1 MSLRKV
7 KTVFIRQQDPG
18 LKKTWFQAKDCD
30 LYLWVGAHNTI
41 ERFQLA
47 VALED
52 GEHLLEWTP
61 QDGVR
66 LGRVDPGEP
75 GAPFKGTPV
84 VRFLAGETRERVVEA
99 RAWFLERAEQVPAYA
114 RDFVLARL
122 DEAAPPSP
130 PAT

>member
-1 MSLRKV
+1 M

-18 LKKTWFQAKDCD
+18 LKKSWYQGQDCD
-30 LYLWVGAHNTI
+30 LYVWVGAHNTI

-47 VALED
+47 VSLQG

-61 QDGVR
+61 RDGVR

-84 VRFLAGETRERVVEA
+84 VRFLSGEPRALVEEA
-99 RAWFLERAEQVPAYA
+99 RAWFLGSAEQVPGYA

-122 DEAAPPSP
+122 AEAVE
-130 PAT
+130 PAGP